1 MTVEITPS
9 EQPDARQV
17 FAGRI
22 DILYALGR
30 HYLSLPF
37 AVLCVPVTLLSGN
50 APGVLPLMPLL
61 LQIIVVICAEQLTTA
76 YRHRAPDGD
85 PHYWARRYTFVSGI
99 AGATWGVGAVF
110 WFVWGSFPAQ
120 AYLALAYLGMTA
132 TEFIARSAHR
142 PAFAAHT
149 SFSLLP
155 LIFML
160 LWQGGLYATMTAVL
174 VGFFGAVLI
183 SYCKGMGRLLN
194 ESVHLRNENSELV
207 VRLSGEKLEALAA
220 RDAAQASAMAK
231 SSFIANISHELRT
244 PLNALLGMAQLL
256 ERSELPRQQASHVK
270 VMLDAGRG
278 LQTLIDDVI
287 ALTRDEAESLEEE
300 DCDPIQA
307 VRAVVRLAQPRAW
320 EKHLR
325 LNVSVAPGLP
335 RVAADPRRVRQVLLK
350 LIDNALKF
358 TDRGLVDIRLDKT
371 KDTAGHDMVCFTV
384 SDTGHGVAP
393 EVAHL
398 LFSPFSPGDSSY
410 ARKEQGAGLGLA
422 VAKRIVE
429 QAGGVIAFESTPGEG
444 AQFTFTLPVS
454 GSDSARGRDR
464 DSENMQQT
472 PPSGLSLLLYSGA
485 PNVAASLA
493 HLLDPFGNRALVAS
507 SLAEAVQRAGRET
520 FDAVIVGAA
529 DADMLAATPGNTAPI
544 IAILLRG
551 DRAPAGTDTVLR
563 WPVSGDTLYQAL
575 EQVCEKHSGEK
586 TDRAATEP
594 ALAAPIDAVAF
605 STLERSVGIKAL
617 HEILQCYIVT
627 AEQLTQALAEACA
640 ENKWDDASRLAQD
653 IVGAAG
659 GLGLEAVTQAARHF
673 TQATRAGENPHDLR
687 NAAQIVVGE
696 HVRTK
701 MALRHLY
708 PDVA

>member
-1 MTVEITPS
+1 MTVDITS
-9 EQPDARQV
+9 AGEDEARQV

-76 YRHRAPDGD
+76 YRGRPAGSD

-149 SFSLLP
+149 GFSLLP

-160 LWQGGLYATMTAVL
+160 LYQGGLYATMTGLL
-174 VGFFGAVLI
+174 VGFFGAVLV

-194 ESVHLRNENSELV
+194 ESVHLRNVNSQLV
-207 VRLSGEKLEALAA
+207 VRLSGEKAEAIAA
-220 RDAAQASAMAK
+220 RDAARASAHAK

-256 ERSELPRQQASHVK
+256 ERAELPRAQAGHVK
-270 VMLDAGRG
+270 VMLEAGRG
-278 LQTLIDDVI
+278 LQILIDDVI
-287 ALTRDEAESLEEE
+287 ALTRDESEQLEDE
-300 DCDPIQA
+300 DCDPVQA

-320 EKHLR
+320 EKRLR
-325 LNVSVAPGLP
+325 LNLSVAPGLP

-358 TDRGLVDIRLDKT
+358 TERGLVDIRLD
-371 KDTAGHDMVCFTV
+371 AGQDDQGRAIVCFSVT
-384 SDTGHGVAP
+384 DTGPGVTP
-393 EVAHL
+393 EAARH
-398 LFSPFSPGDSSY
+398 LFSPFAPGDSSY

-429 QAGGVIAFESTPGEG
+429 QAGGSITFDSTPGEG
-444 AQFTFTLPVS
+444 AQFVFTLPAS
-454 GSDSARGRDR
+454 GAVERA
-464 DSENMQQT
+464 ETNMEAGQQQ
-472 PPSGLSLLLYSGA
+472 PPTGLSVLLYSTA
-485 PNVAASLA
+485 PDIAAGLA
-493 HLLDPFGNRALVAS
+493 HLLEPFGNRTRIAATLADAVALATQ
-507 SLAEAVQRAGRET
+507 EP
-520 FDAVIVGAA
+520 FDAIIAGAG
-529 DADMLAATPGNTAPI
+529 DADMLAVAPGNQSPI
-544 IAILLRG
+544 IAVLLRG
-551 DRAPAGTDTVLR
+551 ERAPSSTDTVLR
-563 WPVSGDTLYQAL
+563 WPVQADTLYQAL
-575 EQVCEKHSGEK
+575 EQVCGGKENP
-586 TDRAATEP
+586 DAAHEP
-594 ALAAPIDAVAF
+594 VAPIDATAF
-605 STLERSVGIKAL
+605 STLEKSVGVKAL
-617 HEILQCYIVT
+617 HDILQCYITT
-627 AEQLTQALAEACA
+627 AEQLTQALADACA
-640 ENKWDDASRLAQD
+640 EDKWDDASRLAQD

-659 GLGLEAVTQAARHF
+659 GLGLAAVTQAARHF
-673 TQATRAGENPHDLR
+673 TQATRAGENPHELR
-687 NAAQIVVGE
+687 NAAQIVLGE
-696 HVRTK
+696 HIRTK
-701 MALRHLY
+701 QALTHLY
-708 PDVA
+708 PDVM